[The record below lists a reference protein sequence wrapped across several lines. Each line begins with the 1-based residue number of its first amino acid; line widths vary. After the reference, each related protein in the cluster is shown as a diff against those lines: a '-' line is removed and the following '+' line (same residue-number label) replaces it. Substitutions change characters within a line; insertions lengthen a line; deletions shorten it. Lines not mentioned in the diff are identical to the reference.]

1 MKIIFISATEIKM
14 NCSNIPLKKERM
26 IDTWAGLQEK
36 ANHNASAKQLNQ
48 CAEKFNS

>member
-1 MKIIFISATEIKM
+1 MNIILKSATEIKM

-36 ANHNASAKQLNQ
+36 AHPNASAKPI
-48 CAEKFNS
+48 K